1 MAADRLLEGRTF
13 SGHWS
18 HTIKPGIGQSTVE
31 VDFSGTL
38 GEIEIE
44 IEIELA
50 LIEGADA
57 QLRGTASV
65 RVDLR
70 VNAKNIGSCSAAVS
84 SAPNPTVT
92 FEPR

>member
-18 HTIKPGIGQSTVE
+18 HTIKPGLGQSTVE

-38 GEIEIE
+38 G
-44 IEIELA
+44 EIELA

>member
-38 GEIEIE
+38 G
-44 IEIELA
+44 EIELA